1 MPSQDQQLTKN
12 NNQKSIFEHIRKTPG
27 ISRATLARRCHLSK
41 PAVSDLT
48 GELIQNNF
56 IYDIGILDSP
66 AVGRKPNGLEL
77 RSGSHFIPV
86 FRFESAFLQLQVI
99 DICGFSAYKVRQK
112 RIPALSYA
120 QLARKC
126 LDDLLKTQF
135 DPSLLLGICF
145 VVPAMIDLERQEI
158 YTTTLPLSDME
169 AAHMLSELNELF
181 SDFPVAVL
189 NDTACLAYAE
199 KIYSPVE
206 ESDFAF
212 INFARGIGAT
222 LFINGQ
228 MLGKASAFY
237 TQFGHTSVDA
247 HGPLC
252 SCGNRGCLERMIGEA
267 FLDSSYE
274 ELGNRAS
281 GGDPCACQKLE
292 EIAELFSYSLCNLI
306 CLIHPKEIILGGN
319 AYQLGSMFLEILT
332 RKLSSRGF
340 RRMMEPLSLRYSI
353 QGDDACFIGAMKYFF
368 DQYYNFSGNQ
378 KECFH
383 IG

>member
-12 NNQKSIFEHIRKTPG
+12 NNQKSIFEHIRKNPG
-27 ISRATLARRCHLSK
+27 ISRATLAKRCNLSK

-56 IYDIGILDSP
+56 VYDIGILDSS

-77 RSGSHFIPV
+77 RSGSHFVPV

-112 RIPALSYA
+112 RNPSLTFA

-126 LDDLLKTQF
+126 MDDLLKTQF
-135 DPSLLLGICF
+135 DSSRILGVCF

-158 YTTTLPLSDME
+158 YTTALPLSNAE
-169 AAHMLSELNELF
+169 AAHMLCELKELF

-199 KIYSPVE
+199 KIYSPVL

-274 ELGNRAS
+274 ELGHSAS
-281 GGDPCACQKLE
+281 GGDLHACQKLK

-306 CLIHPKEIILGGN
+306 CLVHPKVIILGGN
-319 AYQLGSMFLEILT
+319 AYQLGSLFLEILMQ
-332 RKLSSRGF
+332 KLSTRGF

-353 QGDDACFIGAMKYFF
+353 QGADACYIGAMKYFF
-368 DQYYNFSGNQ
+368 DQYYNFSANE
-378 KECFH
+378 KERFH